1 MHIRMCSATYPVALL
16 LTLVCIHSA
25 RPCNEAQKP
34 VVMFALVLLP
44 SFVNKA
50 MGL

>member
-1 MHIRMCSATYPVALL
+1 MQSLEWVMIGLAENYLL
-16 LTLVCIHSA
+16 DS
-25 RPCNEAQKP
+25 CNNAQKP
-34 VVMFALVLLP
+34 VVVFALVLLP

>member
-1 MHIRMCSATYPVALL
+1 MQSLEWVTIGLAANYLL
-16 LTLVCIHSA
+16 DS
-25 RPCNEAQKP
+25 CNDAQKP

-44 SFVNKA
+44 SFVNQA